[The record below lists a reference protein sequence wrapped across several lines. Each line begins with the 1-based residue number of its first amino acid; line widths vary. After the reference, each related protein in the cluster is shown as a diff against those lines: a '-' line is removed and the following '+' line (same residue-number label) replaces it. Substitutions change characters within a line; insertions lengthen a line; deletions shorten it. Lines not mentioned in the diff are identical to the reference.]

1 MSIIVKLNDRY
12 SIGDQLTFT
21 SAAAEIL
28 VADIETPLATASI
41 SLHGGQVLTWHPKH
55 QQHPVLWL
63 SEKAVYAHGKAI
75 RGGVPICWPW
85 FGSHPTNPQL
95 PGHGYARI
103 SPWNIS
109 STQLLDDGAVQI
121 ILTMQDSELSQSLWA
136 QPVQLTVCITV
147 GTELSIELTTTNL
160 GDQDI
165 VFTEGLHTYFK
176 ISDVRN
182 IRVMGLENS
191 EYVDLVRDNVR
202 SKQAGP
208 ITFDSEL
215 GRIFT
220 NNTATCVIEDH
231 EFKRRISIDKSGS
244 LSTAV
249 WNPWAETASK
259 MPDLGEDG
267 WRDMVC
273 VESANA
279 LENVVIVKGGGSHTH
294 SVVYRV
300 EDMK

>member
-1 MSIIVKLNDRY
+1 MSIIDELNDKF

-21 SAAAEIL
+21 SVADEKLI
-28 VADIETPLATASI
+28 ADIETPLATASI
-41 SLHGGQVLTWHPKH
+41 SLIGGQVLTWHPKH

-63 SEKAVYAHGKAI
+63 SEKVVYAHGKAI

-85 FGSHPTNPQL
+85 FGSHPTNSQL
-95 PGHGYARI
+95 PGHGFARI

-109 STQLLDDGAVQI
+109 STQLLSNGAVQI
-121 ILTMQDSELSQSLWA
+121 KLTMQDTESSRIHWV
-136 QPVQLTVCITV
+136 QPVQLTSCITV
-147 GTELSIELTTTNL
+147 GAELSIELTTTNL

-176 ISDVRN
+176 ISDIQN
-182 IRVMGLENS
+182 IRVTGLENS
-191 EYVDLVRDNVR
+191 EYVDLIRDNAL
-202 SKQAGP
+202 SKQEGP

-220 NNTATCVIEDH
+220 NNSATCVIEDPG
-231 EFKRRISIDKSGS
+231 FKRRIVIDKLGS

-249 WNPWAETASK
+249 WNPWTETASK
-259 MPDLGEDG
+259 MSDLGKDG

-279 LENVVIVKGGGSHTH
+279 LGDFVMVKRGESHTH

-300 EDMK
+300 EDIK